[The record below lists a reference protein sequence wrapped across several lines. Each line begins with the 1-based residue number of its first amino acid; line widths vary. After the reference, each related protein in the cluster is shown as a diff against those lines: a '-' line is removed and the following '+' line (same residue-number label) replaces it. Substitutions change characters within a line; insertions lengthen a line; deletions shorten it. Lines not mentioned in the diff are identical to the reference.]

1 MEKFNPVSTYR
12 IQFNKNFGLKE
23 LKKSIHYL
31 DKPGF
36 GCIYTLPILQAA
48 TGSLHGYD
56 VTDPTRI
63 NDAFTASPFPVMQDI
78 PNKPHRQAG
87 ILMHISSLPGAYG
100 TGDFGPEAKKF
111 VDFLE
116 KSGQRYW
123 QVLPLNVLDRQTSYS
138 PYSSLSAFAGSHLFI
153 DPYRLKEMGLIA
165 RGETDRKKIKGKRR
179 ASYSKAAKAKTYYI
193 DLAYKKFSR
202 GENAALMEEYAIFL
216 EREKFWLDDFA
227 LFICLKEEFKEQP
240 WSSWPEAYRHRD
252 KETLAQFAS
261 LNEQRLDMI
270 SFTQFLFSRQ
280 WQELK
285 RYANDRGIGI
295 FGDIPIY
302 VDFDS
307 ADVWANPGLFQL
319 NEAGEMTGVAGV
331 PPDYFNEDGQHWGMP
346 LFNWEAMK
354 KDRFDWWIRR
364 IRKNLEFFDLL
375 RLDHFRGFSAY
386 WHIPADAE
394 TAKEGSWIKA
404 PGEAFFD
411 RVQKEFPGLPLVAE
425 DLGMIDD
432 AVYELRDRYEL
443 PGMKVVQFGFGAEAP
458 FAEHHPLNIDRN
470 SIAYTGTHDNNT
482 LRGWYREELD
492 SETKKRIG
500 AYIGKKFRE
509 KEAHLEMIRIA
520 YASKARLV
528 IIPLQDWLGLDEKS
542 RMNFPST
549 VKGNWKWKLKNG
561 KQLDS
566 DLAEMIMTF
575 VKTYGRY

>member
-285 RYANDRGIGI
+285 GYANDRGIEI

-302 VDFDS
+302 IDFDS

-354 KDRFDWWIRR
+354 KFFESTGTFLRPQKPSPQHWTNFAVGRSYFHFSATMSVRDNFIRIELIIDGNEAKNNFFQLKNKYEEEANNLFDNQLIWEELPDAKVSSIYIKKSANTSARSEWQEQHEWFRE
-364 IRKNLEFFDLL
+364 NLEKMDKFF
-375 RLDHFRGFSAY
+375 RPK
-386 WHIPADAE
+386 I
-394 TAKEGSWIKA
+394 KE
-404 PGEAFFD
+404 
-411 RVQKEFPGLPLVAE
+411 L
-425 DLGMIDD
+425 
-432 AVYELRDRYEL
+432 
-443 PGMKVVQFGFGAEAP
+443 
-458 FAEHHPLNIDRN
+458 
-470 SIAYTGTHDNNT
+470 
-482 LRGWYREELD
+482 
-492 SETKKRIG
+492 
-500 AYIGKKFRE
+500 
-509 KEAHLEMIRIA
+509 
-520 YASKARLV
+520 
-528 IIPLQDWLGLDEKS
+528 
-542 RMNFPST
+542 
-549 VKGNWKWKLKNG
+549 
-561 KQLDS
+561 
-566 DLAEMIMTF
+566 
-575 VKTYGRY
+575 